1 MGFLNNKAQYKI
13 WVFAPYFETED
24 SDLQFYNDYSQSI
37 AEYTKVFAEL
47 ECEWEWEWLD
57 ITLDNF
63 NSIIN
68 MIVNLP
74 STNIVLNLCDGDE
87 LNGVPGISVVNA
99 LEKSTLIYTGADAFF
114 YHITTSKID
123 MKKAFDVHEVP
134 NAKWVVLDNSIN
146 ETLFN
151 EIGTPVIIKPAV
163 SAGSMGLTV
172 KNVVQTFSECQTV
185 LQEMEKGYHGWNLD
199 AAGLLAETFIKGREF
214 TTLIVGSST
223 MPDKI
228 KFYTPIERVFHHS
241 LPEEEKFLSFDRLWE
256 TYTDESAM
264 PEGAFFYEYAAVTD
278 LELLKSL
285 EKLSKE
291 AFLSL
296 QGMGY
301 GRIDFRLSN
310 ETGELF
316 VLEVNAQCGLSEDE
330 NYTSIGAI
338 LRFSNETFTSL
349 IVEIL
354 DDAIARSK
362 SPKK

>member
-24 SDLQFYNDYSQSI
+24 SDLQF
-37 AEYTKVFAEL
+37 
-47 ECEWEWEWLD
+47 LD

-63 NSIIN
+63 NRIIN

-134 NAKWVVLDNSIN
+134 NAKWIVFDNSIN

-151 EIGTPVIIKPAV
+151 EIGTPAIIKPAV

-185 LQEMEKGYHGWNLD
+185 LQEMGKGYHGWNLD

-214 TTLIVGSST
+214 TSLIVGSST

-228 KFYTPIERVFHHS
+228 KFYTPIERVFHDS

-278 LELLKSL
+278 LQLLKSL

-296 QGMGY
+296 KGMGY

-310 ETGELF
+310 ETGKLF